1 MTTRS
6 AEIKLI
12 EDAMKNTRS
21 TRMLVRYQVIL
32 LHLKGYYN
40 IQIADIVGKCE
51 HTVGKYV
58 TAYKTYGIGGLIPT
72 PPAGAERK
80 LNPEQ
85 EQLFIETISTKTPDQ
100 VGLTPYKSW
109 NSKLICIWVKETF
122 DVTYTQGGMR
132 DMLHRLGF
140 SYTKPTYS
148 LAKAD
153 PQKQEQFKE
162 DFELIKKLS

>member
-1 MTTRS
+1 M
-6 AEIKLI
+6 
-12 EDAMKNTRS
+12 N
-21 TRMLVRYQVIL
+21 
-32 LHLKGYYN
+32 
-40 IQIADIVGKCE
+40 
-51 HTVGKYV
+51 TVGKYV

-72 PPAGAERK
+72 PPPGAERK
-80 LNPEQ
+80 LSPEQ

-122 DVTYTQGGMR
+122 DVIYTQGGMR